1 MQQKFINYCTRK
13 ESIMKVL
20 TINEAAELLKVNRNK
35 VSELIKSGKIKA
47 TLVGSQ
53 YRILESDLKELFQ

>member
-1 MQQKFINYCTRK
+1 
-13 ESIMKVL
+13 MKVL

-35 VSELIKSGKIKA
+35 VSELIKAGKIKA